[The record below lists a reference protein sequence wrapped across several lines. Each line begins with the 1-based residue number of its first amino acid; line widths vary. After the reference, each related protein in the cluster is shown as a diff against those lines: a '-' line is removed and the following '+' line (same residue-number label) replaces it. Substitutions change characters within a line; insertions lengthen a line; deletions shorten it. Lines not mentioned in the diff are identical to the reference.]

1 MITRKHK
8 ITAILIGQILLLL
21 VIFQFGQI
29 WWLGLIAICIGL
41 LPWLAGGGG
50 GGPQPSIVTAQPTDD
65 VRLSSEQ
72 QQALSLLEQVLKEN
86 IQRVAEPL
94 EKQRLIINSSAETLN
109 NSFFGLQ
116 RVSEEQSSVSTQLVD
131 NLMANQGSEF
141 DLMQVLPKTEAIIQQ
156 FVQILVD
163 VSEKSISAV
172 HSIHDMSQKLDM
184 VFKLLNQVR
193 SLSEQTNLLALNAAI
208 EAARAGEAGRG
219 FAVVAQE
226 VRNLS
231 IQAANLN
238 TQIETEMKVAQDTVD
253 IANRTVGEMVSFDM
267 TQAIESKEKV
277 DYMLRGVQQLN
288 TEIEQEVNKL
298 QRLGQQLTQQVRE
311 GTRALQFT
319 HIVYQQGEY
328 ALGSITFLQEA
339 SGLLKAVQS
348 NSRNVQQLIE
358 NIEALQE
365 RSRNRGGLAA
375 NQHSIDEGEV
385 ELF

>member
-1 MITRKHK
+1 MITRIHK

-41 LPWLAGGGG
+41 LPWLAGVT
-50 GGPQPSIVTAQPTDD
+50 PQSSIATAQPTDD
-65 VRLSSEQ
+65 VRLSAEQ

-163 VSEKSISAV
+163 ISEKSISAV
-172 HSIHDMSQKLDM
+172 HSIHDMSQKLDV
-184 VFKLLNQVR
+184 VFKLLKQVR
-193 SLSEQTNLLALNAAI
+193 GLSEQTNLLALNAAI

-238 TQIETEMKVAQDTVD
+238 TQIETEMKIAQETVAL
-253 IANRTVGEMVSFDM
+253 ANRTVGEMASFDM

-319 HIVYQQGEY
+319 DIVSQQGEY
-328 ALGSITFLQEA
+328 AFGSITFLQET
-339 SGLLKAVQS
+339 SNLLKAVQS
-348 NSRNVQQLIE
+348 NSRNAQQLIE
-358 NIEALQE
+358 SIKALQE
-365 RSRNRGGLAA
+365 RSRERGALAA

>member
-41 LPWLAGGGG
+41 LPWLAGGS
-50 GGPQPSIVTAQPTDD
+50 PQPSIVTAQPTDD
-65 VRLSSEQ
+65 ARLSSEQ

-231 IQAANLN
+231 IQAASLN

-253 IANRTVGEMVSFDM
+253 IANRTVGEMASFDM

-319 HIVYQQGEY
+319 DIVYQQGEY

-358 NIEALQE
+358 NIEVLQE

>member
-41 LPWLAGGGG
+41 LPWLAGGA
-50 GGPQPSIVTAQPTDD
+50 PQPSIVTAQPTDD
-65 VRLSSEQ
+65 VRLSAEQ

-253 IANRTVGEMVSFDM
+253 IANRTVGEMASFDM

-277 DYMLRGVQQLN
+277 DHMLRGVQQLN

-319 HIVYQQGEY
+319 DIVYQQGEY

>member
-41 LPWLAGGGG
+41 LPWLAGGC
-50 GGPQPSIVTAQPTDD
+50 PQPSIVTAQPTDD

-86 IQRVAEPL
+86 IQRLAEPL

-253 IANRTVGEMVSFDM
+253 IANRTVGEMASFDM

-319 HIVYQQGEY
+319 DIVYQQGEY

>member
-8 ITAILIGQILLLL
+8 ITAILIGQIFLLL

-41 LPWLAGGGG
+41 LPWLAGGA
-50 GGPQPSIVTAQPTDD
+50 PKTSIVTAQPTDD
-65 VRLSSEQ
+65 VRLPAEQ

-156 FVQILVD
+156 FVQVLVD

-253 IANRTVGEMVSFDM
+253 IANRTVGEMASFDM
-267 TQAIESKEKV
+267 TQAIESKEKI

-319 HIVYQQGEY
+319 DIVYQQGEY

-358 NIEALQE
+358 NIEELQE

>member
-41 LPWLAGGGG
+41 LPWLAGGA
-50 GGPQPSIVTAQPTDD
+50 PQPSIVTAQPTDD
-65 VRLSSEQ
+65 VRLSAEQ

-94 EKQRLIINSSAETLN
+94 EKQRLIINSPAETLN

-253 IANRTVGEMVSFDM
+253 IANRTVGEMASFDM

-319 HIVYQQGEY
+319 DIVYQQGEY

>member
-41 LPWLAGGGG
+41 LPWLAGGA
-50 GGPQPSIVTAQPTDD
+50 PQPSIVTAQPTDD
-65 VRLSSEQ
+65 VRLSAEQ

-156 FVQILVD
+156 FVQILVV
-163 VSEKSISAV
+163 VSEKSSSAV

-253 IANRTVGEMVSFDM
+253 IANRTVGEMASFDM

-319 HIVYQQGEY
+319 DIVYQQGEY

>member
-41 LPWLAGGGG
+41 LPWLAGGA
-50 GGPQPSIVTAQPTDD
+50 PQPSIVTAQPTDD
-65 VRLSSEQ
+65 VRLSAEQ

-253 IANRTVGEMVSFDM
+253 IANRTVGEMASFDM

-319 HIVYQQGEY
+319 DIVYQQGEY

-375 NQHSIDEGEV
+375 NQNSIDEGEV

>member
-29 WWLGLIAICIGL
+29 WWLGLIAVCSAL
-41 LPWLAGGGG
+41 LPWLVGFI
-50 GGPQPSIVTAQPTDD
+50 PQPNVTAALPADETQ
-65 VRLSSEQ
+65 VSAGH
-72 QQALSLLEQVLKEN
+72 QQALSLIEQILKEN
-86 IQRVAEPL
+86 IQRITDPL
-94 EKQRLIINSSAETLN
+94 QKQRQVVNTSAETINSS
-109 NSFFGLQ
+109 FIGLQ
-116 RVSEEQSSVSTQLVD
+116 RVSEEQSAISTQLVD
-131 NLMANQGSEF
+131 NLLANQGSAF
-141 DLMQVLPKTEAIIQQ
+141 DLMQVLPKTEEIIQQ

-231 IQAANLN
+231 IQAASLN
-238 TQIETEMKVAQDTVD
+238 TQIEAEMKVAQDTVD
-253 IANRTVGEMVSFDM
+253 IANRTVGEMASFDM

-319 HIVYQQGEY
+319 DIVYQQGEY